1 MPQPRFKNVRI
12 VVNPAAG
19 RDKAILGP
27 INDVLHPAGV
37 CWDVSVT
44 NGPGDATESARRAVA
59 EGADAVGVY
68 GGNGT
73 VAEVAEGLA
82 GSRVP
87 LWILPGGTGNGTAR
101 ELGLPRTLKAA
112 ARVLIDPGAHVGT
125 VDLGRV
131 DDRVFVLRA
140 GIGAIVEIDR
150 LASREVKDRVGGL
163 AYVSAGLE
171 VLGRAE
177 PSRYRLTID
186 DEVFEQDAVAC
197 IVANGAGFGAFGVLG
212 DDVSMTDGVLDVFLY
227 GDEALRAG
235 LTNPFE
241 NPRPTQSRGLLTPR
255 VGSGCRI
262 HVETETP
269 QPAVADGEYA
279 GDTPIDIEVLPGQL
293 DVLLQ
298 PAREG
303 ARLPWPP
310 QAPWD
315 LGNRP

>member
-1 MPQPRFKNVRI
+1 MSQPRFKDVCI

-19 RDKAILGP
+19 RNRPILGP

-37 CWDVSVT
+37 RWDVSIT

-59 EGADAVGVY
+59 DGVDAVGVY

-82 GSRVP
+82 DSGVP
-87 LWILPGGTGNGTAR
+87 LWVLPGGTGNGTAR
-101 ELGLPRTLKAA
+101 EFGLPLTLKAA
-112 ARVLIDPGAHVGT
+112 ASVLVDPETRVT
-125 VDLGRV
+125 SVDLGRV
-131 DDRVFVLRA
+131 GERVFVLRA

-150 LASREVKDRVGGL
+150 LASREIKDRVGGL

-177 PSRYRLTID
+177 SSSYRLTID
-186 DEVFEQDAVAC
+186 DEVVEQDAVAC
-197 IVANGAGFGAFGVLG
+197 IIANGAGAGAFGVPG
-212 DDVSMTDGVLDVFLY
+212 EDISMTDGALDVFLY

-241 NPRPTQSRGLLTPR
+241 NPRPTQSRSLPAPR
-255 VGSGCRI
+255 VGSGRRI
-262 HVETETP
+262 RVETETP
-269 QPAVADGEYA
+269 QPTVADGEYA
-279 GDTPIDIEVLPGQL
+279 GDTPIDIEVLPGKL
-293 DVLLQ
+293 DVLLP

-310 QAPWD
+310 HAPWD
-315 LGNRP
+315 LGSQP